1 MAVSHEGCSF
11 QDCSFQELHEEWE
24 NHLQQLQE
32 KKIRTTDLDSWCWD
46 NMFAGRLTS
55 ACRSHVQNGV
65 WCDHGETLIEL
76 WDKENPGDEND
87 GPGLKNLLDS
97 SLRNV
102 NEHQLRMVW
111 AHLAITRRVASKNP
125 SLDEALQ
132 WTSGTFLEEAIEEAT
147 GGLWDT
153 PPFGPA
159 FFRSLVRFLYS
170 SPTLSAD
177 QFLASDDGERTSAL
191 FPVVLESG
199 AGSAGNPTIAR
210 FRIHRLEE
218 GTGNAFLHPSQ
229 AFLDMDEEFRSAFA
243 RAQRLVEGLSR
254 DACVRIERWGEQKS
268 FTDQTLAG
276 PSAGGALYLGLRSL
290 VEKEDLEGG
299 LVASFGLGADP
310 GGTPNGS
317 CQPVGFIE
325 NKGSKLPQEGFRR
338 FLVAEDQDAE
348 GLEEH
353 ISDLEVLRAPTVG
366 DAWEHATGRLAE
378 LRRYLRQV
386 EKDAKEAAQF
396 MSRDM
401 PRVRA
406 RVRVSSER
414 LSYDQV
420 DRSDEQAL
428 LGSLQGREK
437 LYEHRMG
444 RSGSMERDEGPGR
457 EGEAQEKTYETLDWD
472 EDIVGSGLKRGV
484 ILGDPGMGKTWLLH
498 WEARRLAQE
507 ALDQLERSARPDE
520 VQIPIR
526 LRLYDVG
533 KIMSEEDRSFEEAVI
548 KCFSDKR
555 IRRIRRPNES
565 AKLPSESLINLIK
578 QKTGTEGAWLL
589 LDALDEVLNDEYR
602 NALIA
607 DGGSSQGI
615 KPFLGN
621 NPDAR
626 VLVTSRTTRY
636 DGAFS
641 DVIRQD
647 ETEREMELLP
657 FEDEQIEEFARGY
670 FGEEEEA
677 EGFLDELDDSA
688 QIRGMAEVPLL
699 LTFLCK
705 IYESRK
711 DSGFQSTNRAQ
722 VYEHIVNKIL
732 SATWHETERTSLSSS
747 EQRTRVDEMSAMA
760 STLLIQ
766 GELQFSQRKLDK
778 AIQFGYSKNPVDE
791 ELTTSER
798 RKEYTGKPGV
808 LTQVGSDDDH
818 VSLRSESPYL
828 FVHLTIQEYLAAR
841 WIALQANENG
851 WDHEIDTGDG
861 RSFKISTIVD
871 RKAWSPHWQQVILLL
886 AGQLEDPVPLLELLA
901 DEERDDIFRNRLALA
916 AHCLGEVM
924 PQNN

>member
-1 MAVSHEGCSF
+1 MAVSHEGCP
-11 QDCSFQELHEEWE
+11 FQELHEEWE
-24 NHLQQLQE
+24 NHVQQLQE
-32 KKIRTTDLDSWCWD
+32 KKISITDLDSWCWE
-46 NMFAGRLTS
+46 NMFGGRLAS
-55 ACRSHVQNGV
+55 ACRSHVQSGQ
-65 WCDHGETLIEL
+65 WCDHGEKLIEL
-76 WDKENPGDEND
+76 WDKEEPGDEGED
-87 GPGLKNLLDS
+87 IGLENLVGS
-97 SLRNV
+97 PRRNV

-125 SLDEALQ
+125 SLGEALQ
-132 WTSGTFLEEAIEEAT
+132 WTSGTFLEEAVEEAT

-199 AGSAGNPTIAR
+199 AGSAGNPTVAR

-218 GTGNAFLHPSQ
+218 GTGDAFLHPSQ

-254 DACVRIERWGEQKS
+254 DACIRIERWGEQKS
-268 FTDQTLAG
+268 FTKQTLAG

-299 LVASFGLGADP
+299 LVASFGLGVDP

-325 NKGSKLPQEGFRR
+325 NKGSRLPQEGFRR
-338 FLVAEDQDAE
+338 FLVAEDQDVE

-353 ISDLEVLRAPTVG
+353 ISDLEVLRARTV
-366 DAWEHATGRLAE
+366 DEAWEHATGRLAE

-386 EKDAKEAAQF
+386 KEKAKEAAQF

-444 RSGSMERDEGPGR
+444 RSGSMERDEGPG

-507 ALDQLERSARPDE
+507 ALDQLDRSARPDE

-526 LRLYDVG
+526 LRLFNVAKVLCDTG
-533 KIMSEEDRSFEEAVI
+533 CSFQEAVVES
-548 KCFSDKR
+548 FSQKW
-555 IRRIRRPNES
+555 ISHPNQP
-565 AKLPSESLINLIK
+565 ADHPSELLTGLIEE
-578 QKTGTEGAWLL
+578 KTGGEGAWLL
-589 LDALDEVLNDEYR
+589 LDALDEVLG
-602 NALIA
+602 
-607 DGGSSQGI
+607 DGGDDCGYRDADNRRSAVVGGLKSFLNNNSSSRI
-615 KPFLGN
+615 LI
-621 NPDAR
+621 
-626 VLVTSRTTRY
+626 TSRTTRY

-641 DVIRQD
+641 NVIRQD

-670 FGEEEEA
+670 FGQEEKAEE
-677 EGFLDELDDSA
+677 FLAELDDST

-699 LTFLCK
+699 LTFVCK
-705 IYESRK
+705 IYESRE
-711 DSGFQSTNRAQ
+711 DSGFQSANRAD
-722 VYEHIVNKIL
+722 VYERILDKIL
-732 SATWHETERTSLSSS
+732 SATWHETERTSIRHKPGLKNELS
-747 EQRTRVDEMSAMA
+747 ALA
-760 STLLIQ
+760 FTLLIQ
-766 GELQFSQRKLDK
+766 GELQFRGSKLRE
-778 AIQFGYSKNPVDE
+778 AIKFAMTPTPPTRSNVDE
-791 ELTTSER
+791 RLD
-798 RKEYTGKPGV
+798 EYTGKPGV
-808 LTQVGSDDDH
+808 LTSVGS
-818 VSLRSESPYL
+818 EEGEGPYL

-841 WIALQANENG
+841 WIAKQANDNG
-851 WDHEIDTGDG
+851 WDAEIDTGDG

-886 AGQLEDPVPLLELLA
+886 AGQLDDPVPLLELLA

-924 PQNN
+924 PQEG